1 MHDVDLKSSLAA
13 VEGDAPSAEF
23 LASLY
28 ARVEDECADDGDDD
42 LPAYFVELDD
52 AAPARLLEERPPDP
66 RHRRFGAALVAAA
79 AVVAIVVGLVV
90 VDSGGGEDQVATTRL
105 PHGSSTSDLQAAIIQ
120 SGDGAAVIADPSS
133 GLDPIVP
140 PWYGEEHSTIDDL
153 GFVDGLSVPFD
164 LEVRGQNYECR
175 DFRRTITIA
184 AGVRHLACGGSSGAL
199 LFADDAVAVRALD
212 VLVGHLESHSAGVYG
227 LGVPLERVSEFE
239 AQLGDE
245 AEAFVLEEF
254 VDSRVA
260 ARVVVIVWRADN
272 LVQFVWDIQDP
283 ETPDG
288 VDALMD
294 VAERIERRTAMEAQ
308 TGSDGG

>member
-1 MHDVDLKSSLAA
+1 MHDVDLKSSLTA
-13 VEGDAPSAEF
+13 VEGDAPSPEF
-23 LASLY
+23 LASMY
-28 ARVEDECADDGDDD
+28 ARIEDECADDGDDD

-52 AAPARLLEERPPDP
+52 AAPARLTVEKPPGA
-66 RHRRFGAALVAAA
+66 RHRRAGAALVAAA

-90 VDSGGGEDQVATTRL
+90 VDSGGGGDQVATTRL
-105 PHGSSTSDLQAAIIQ
+105 PHGSSTSDLAAAIVQ
-120 SGDGAAVIADPSS
+120 SGDGDVVIATDPSA

-164 LEVRGQNYECR
+164 LEVPGQDYECR
-175 DFRRTITIA
+175 DLRRTITIA
-184 AGVRHLACGGSSGAL
+184 VGVRHLACGGSSGAL
-199 LFADDAVAVRALD
+199 LFADDTAAVRALD
-212 VLVGHLESHSAGVYG
+212 VLVSHLESHSAGVYG

-283 ETPDG
+283 DTPG
-288 VDALMD
+288 GADALMD
-294 VAERIERRTAMEAQ
+294 VADRIERRTAVEGQA
-308 TGSDGG
+308 DGG